1 MVYGPEKIWLNFERL
16 GYFLFDSND
25 NVAEVCNL
33 IIIVQLYFAKWLC
46 VYCAELY
53 ESAIYAVE
61 TCPSVR
67 LSVRQTRSMF
77 RLYFCV
83 FLCEFRSLWLCG
95 ISVVG
100 LVFQNR
106 AKRLAWKN
114 VSEMT
119 YFVSSGTLNLAPSI
133 RSVYR
138 TRMHCA
144 VNVDGSAGNAM
155 KVCSLVSQLNVTDG
169 AEVHNG
175 RKINQKN

>member
-1 MVYGPEKIWLNFERL
+1 VVYGPEKIWLNFERL

-114 VSEMT
+114 VSEMA

-133 RSVYR
+133 ACIERACTVQSTLTVAQEMLWRSAVLSPNL
-138 TRMHCA
+138 TWRMA
-144 VNVDGSAGNAM
+144 QTFIM
-155 KVCSLVSQLNVTDG
+155 
-169 AEVHNG
+169 AE
-175 RKINQKN
+175 K